1 MDYRTKL
8 CFCRDIYDQR
18 ARDRTFMEAVR
29 RNVDCHLLKCK
40 DYRRILESRGFSRS
54 DGQRVMN
61 AGEVPCIPTLF
72 FKYHDLYSV
81 PEASMVIKATSSGT
95 GGVKSRIGFDKK
107 SLFFA
112 GVAAGRVIAR
122 HGLFSVRPVHY
133 VILGFPPGKENQ
145 TAISR
150 TQRLSTMFAPAL
162 SRKYALRKGKH
173 GYRPDFNGLLEAL
186 RRYGRGNA
194 PVRIIGFPA
203 YLYFLLK
210 EMERNRIFIRL
221 PKHSMIMAGG
231 GWKQFYKET
240 VDKRELYRLGERH
253 LGIPE
258 SHFREFFGAVEHP
271 GVYCDC
277 PNHHFHIPVT
287 SRVVIRDVDTLEPVG
302 YGTTGLVNLIS
313 PLVESMPLVSI
324 LTDDLG
330 ILHRGCE
337 CGCGIEAPYLE
348 IIGRT
353 GVPEIR
359 TCAAGAEEVLK
370 EAGRS
375 ALR

>member
-1 MDYRTKL
+1 M
-8 CFCRDIYDQR
+8 
-18 ARDRTFMEAVR
+18 
-29 RNVDCHLLKCK
+29 
-40 DYRRILESRGFSRS
+40 
-54 DGQRVMN
+54 
-61 AGEVPCIPTLF
+61 
-72 FKYHDLYSV
+72 
-81 PEASMVIKATSSGT
+81 
-95 GGVKSRIGFDKK
+95 
-107 SLFFA
+107 
-112 GVAAGRVIAR
+112 
-122 HGLFSVRPVHY
+122 
-133 VILGFPPGKENQ
+133 
-145 TAISR
+145 
-150 TQRLSTMFAPAL
+150 
-162 SRKYALRKGKH
+162 
-173 GYRPDFNGLLEAL
+173 
-186 RRYGRGNA
+186 
-194 PVRIIGFPA
+194 RIIGFPA

-210 EMERNRIFIRL
+210 EMERREIFLRL